1 MKKSTVVALVLV
13 SAFAFSS
20 NAFAKKQ
27 QSVHFNMHDLTCGEL
42 ITMDE
47 ESMGVMLMWLDG
59 FVGPK
64 SNFGPRGGAFSNNGK
79 LRNCFAALITLVVNF
94 IVSFNFYFQPV

>member
-1 MKKSTVVALVLV
+1 MKKSTVIALALV
-13 SAFAFSS
+13 SAFAFSN

-27 QSVHFNMHDLTCGEL
+27 QSVHFNMHDLSCGEL

-59 FVGPK
+59 YLSGVTGDTTFDEKEFTNFAGALGEYCVKNKTSKVIDASNQVGV
-64 SNFGPRGGAFSNNGK
+64 RH
-79 LRNCFAALITLVVNF
+79 
-94 IVSFNFYFQPV
+94 